1 MPALKMSAGFGQNV
15 QFILKG
21 DTCLRLQARRERLAN
36 VAAKL
41 GELEG
46 EVGAVCV
53 LWKEGTTL
61 CKQNYVVSHL
71 YRTLK
76 A

>member
-53 LWKEGTTL
+53 LWKE
-61 CKQNYVVSHL
+61 
-71 YRTLK
+71 
-76 A
+76 